1 MKNEEP
7 TRRRFLKGL
16 SLPVLA
22 PGLLA
27 ADGLGARS
35 EGEAARPEGKE
46 GKGYHQFGRTADH
59 QDLRIID
66 PGLKITRIETFTK
79 GRISV
84 VRVRTD
90 SGASGV
96 GQIATYDADI
106 SALVLHRRIAR
117 HFLGSD
123 PADLETLVDRS
134 LERNLKYPWSFLCRA
149 LGGVETAIWDL
160 YGKLKK
166 KSVCELLGGEVRP
179 FPVYAS
185 SMRRDINGKD
195 EAERLRRLMD
205 TKGFRAFKVR
215 AGTVSGRNR
224 DQWPGRSEEVV
235 KAVRAAIGPD
245 TKLLVDGNSCYTP
258 DKAIE
263 VGRMLESHGVV
274 QFEEPCPYWEL
285 EWTAEVTEAL
295 DLQVSGGEQDNDL
308 AQWRRM
314 IEMDSV
320 DIVQPDILYLGGV
333 ARTLRVARMAAQA
346 GKPCVPH
353 SANVSLVTVFT
364 LHLMGAIPNAGPYV
378 ELSIEDRGV
387 AREAMGLYRPS
398 LQVTD
403 GKVPI
408 PAGPGWGVEV
418 DPDWLATAERTVS
431 EA

>member
-1 MKNEEP
+1 MRHEEP
-7 TRRRFLKGL
+7 TRRRFLKRL
-16 SLPVLA
+16 SLPALM
-22 PGLLA
+22 PGLFA
-27 ADGLGARS
+27 AGGLEARA
-35 EGEAARPEGKE
+35 EGEAARSGER
-46 GKGYHQFGRTADH
+46 GYHQFGRTADD
-59 QDLRIID
+59 QDLRVID

-79 GRISV
+79 GQISV

-90 SGASGV
+90 SGAEGV

-134 LERNLKYPWSFLCRA
+134 LERNLKYPWSFVCRA
-149 LGGVETAIWDL
+149 LGGIETAIWDL

-166 KSVCELLGGEVRP
+166 KPVCELLGGEVRP
-179 FPVYAS
+179 FPVYGS
-185 SMRRDINGKD
+185 SMRRDINGQD

-205 TKGFRAFKVR
+205 TSGFRAFKVR
-215 AGTVSGRNR
+215 VGTEAGRNR

-258 DKAIE
+258 DNAIE
-263 VGRMLESHGVV
+263 IGRMLEGHGVV

-285 EWTAEVTEAL
+285 EWTAEVAEAL
-295 DLQVSGGEQDNDL
+295 ELQVSGGEQDNDL

-333 ARTLRVARMAAQA
+333 ARTLRVARMAEQA

-364 LHLMGAIPNAGPYV
+364 LHLMAAIPNAGAYV
-378 ELSIEDRGV
+378 ELSIEDRGI
-387 AREAMGLYRPS
+387 AQEAIALYRPS

-418 DPDWLATAERTVS
+418 DPDWLASAERTVS
-431 EA
+431 AVS